1 MKQKFSVTGMT
12 CAACSAHVEKAVK
25 GLAGV
30 QEVQVNLLGNSMS
43 VTYNEPLTAQQ
54 ICEAVAKAGYGAT
67 VMGETAAPTPAPVSN
82 AQKSLK
88 VRFVSSL
95 VFLLPLFYLSMGHMM
110 GWPIPHFFHG
120 TQNAMVYA
128 LTLFL
133 LTLPPLIINR
143 AYFVG
148 GFRSLWHRAP
158 NMDSLIAVGSSA
170 AVLYGIVALYAIGW
184 GLGHGDT
191 ALVERYAMDLYFE
204 SAAMI
209 VTLITLGKFLE
220 ARSKGKTGQA
230 IARLMDL
237 SPKTA
242 TVLRDGQEVT
252 IPTQEVQ
259 VGDLLLI
266 RPGSALP
273 VDGVVMSGVSSV
285 DESPLTGESIP
296 VDKGEGD
303 RVMSGCLNG
312 AGVLT
317 VRATQVGQ
325 DTTLSQM
332 IALVEEAA
340 SSKAPISRLADRVA
354 GIFVPVVMG
363 IALVT
368 ALVWLVTGHT
378 VAQALTSAVAV
389 LVISCP
395 CALGLATPVAI
406 MVGTGVGAQNGI
418 LIKSAQALEQ
428 LGKVSCI
435 VLDKTGT
442 ITQGKPQVTD
452 VYPVGQLSQQQLLT
466 IAASLEHPSQ
476 HPLGQAI
483 VAHAQAQNLP
493 LQEVADFQAVHGKG
507 VTGTLQGLPFLA
519 GNQAMMEEAGV
530 DLSSV
535 AQRTQALTEK
545 GHTPLYF
552 AQGTTLVGVIGVA
565 DTVKPTSAQA
575 VAELHKLGLEVVMLT
590 GDHPATAQAIA
601 QEVGVSQVIAQ
612 VLPTQKEGHIAKLQA
627 QGHQVAMVGDGIN
640 DAPALARAEVGI
652 AIGAGSDIALD
663 SADLVLMKSD
673 LLDAVTAV
681 RLSRAT
687 LRNIKENL
695 FWAFCYNAICI
706 PVAAGVFYP
715 LFHLQLSPMLASA
728 AMSLSSVCVVTNA
741 LRLRRFRPTK
751 SNTPAVCKNTCC
763 ELKGEEPTM
772 TQTIH
777 IQGMMCPHCVNHVTQ
792 ALNAI
797 PGVSA
802 QVDLASGT
810 ATVTGDVS
818 ADTLKAAVEG
828 AGYQV
833 TAID

>member
-1 MKQKFSVTGMT
+1 M
-12 CAACSAHVEKAVK
+12 
-25 GLAGV
+25 
-30 QEVQVNLLGNSMS
+30 
-43 VTYNEPLTAQQ
+43 
-54 ICEAVAKAGYGAT
+54 
-67 VMGETAAPTPAPVSN
+67 
-82 AQKSLK
+82 
-88 VRFVSSL
+88 
-95 VFLLPLFYLSMGHMM
+95 
-110 GWPIPHFFHG
+110 
-120 TQNAMVYA
+120 
-128 LTLFL
+128 
-133 LTLPPLIINR
+133 
-143 AYFVG
+143 
-148 GFRSLWHRAP
+148 
-158 NMDSLIAVGSSA
+158 
-170 AVLYGIVALYAIGW
+170 
-184 GLGHGDT
+184 
-191 ALVERYAMDLYFE
+191 
-204 SAAMI
+204 
-209 VTLITLGKFLE
+209 
-220 ARSKGKTGQA
+220 
-230 IARLMDL
+230 
-237 SPKTA
+237 
-242 TVLRDGQEVT
+242 
-252 IPTQEVQ
+252 
-259 VGDLLLI
+259 
-266 RPGSALP
+266 
-273 VDGVVMSGVSSV
+273 
-285 DESPLTGESIP
+285 
-296 VDKGEGD
+296 
-303 RVMSGCLNG
+303 
-312 AGVLT
+312 
-317 VRATQVGQ
+317 
-325 DTTLSQM
+325 
-332 IALVEEAA
+332 
-340 SSKAPISRLADRVA
+340 
-354 GIFVPVVMG
+354 
-363 IALVT
+363 
-368 ALVWLVTGHT
+368 
-378 VAQALTSAVAV
+378 
-389 LVISCP
+389 
-395 CALGLATPVAI
+395 
-406 MVGTGVGAQNGI
+406 
-418 LIKSAQALEQ
+418 
-428 LGKVSCI
+428 
-435 VLDKTGT
+435 
-442 ITQGKPQVTD
+442 
-452 VYPVGQLSQQQLLT
+452 
-466 IAASLEHPSQ
+466 
-476 HPLGQAI
+476 
-483 VAHAQAQNLP
+483 
-493 LQEVADFQAVHGKG
+493 
-507 VTGTLQGLPFLA
+507 
-519 GNQAMMEEAGV
+519 

-575 VAELHKLGLEVVMLT
+575 VAELRKLGLDVVMLT

-612 VLPTQKEGHIAKLQA
+612 VLPTQKEGHIAQLQA

>member
-67 VMGETAAPTPAPVSN
+67 VMGETAAPTPAPVSD

-88 VRFVSSL
+88 VRFISSL

-266 RPGSALP
+266 RPGSSLP
-273 VDGVVMSGVSSV
+273 VDGVVVSGVSSV

-312 AGVLT
+312 SGVLT

-368 ALVWLVTGHT
+368 TLVWLVSGHT

-442 ITQGKPQVTD
+442 ITQGKPQVTG
-452 VYPVGQLSQQQLLT
+452 VYPVGQLSEDQLLT

-575 VAELHKLGLEVVMLT
+575 VAELRKLGLDVVMLT

-612 VLPTQKEGHIAKLQA
+612 VLPTEKEGHIAQLQA
-627 QGHQVAMVGDGIN
+627 QGHRVAMVGDGIN